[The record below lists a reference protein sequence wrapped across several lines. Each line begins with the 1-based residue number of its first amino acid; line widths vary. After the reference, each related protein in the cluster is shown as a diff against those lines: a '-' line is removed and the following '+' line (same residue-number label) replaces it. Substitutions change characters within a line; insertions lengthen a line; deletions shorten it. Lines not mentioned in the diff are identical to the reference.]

1 MASESVAIANIPDS
15 GSPQRVALDLAE
27 RIKIFSPGGDFA
39 TKDDYLDLYAEC
51 LVAAKGLRSP
61 S

>member
-1 MASESVAIANIPDS
+1 MDEQKVTVADS
-15 GSPQRVALDLAE
+15 GSAQRVALDMAE

-51 LVAAKGLRSP
+51 LRAAKGLRSP